1 MWTSIIC
8 ISIDKRGTRT
18 CRQPC
23 VHILQVETDKRTDLH
38 ADIKYLYKYDME
50 LEPVDSLVHNILYVE
65 TDKQEDKQRD
75 IHVDNGHQHQIS
87 VKAWNNIELQPDN
100 SLVYSFHMETEK
112 KSDNQTDKQ
121 TDLPADIKYLYKYE
135 IIWNWNL

>member
-38 ADIKYLYKYDME
+38 ADIKYLYKHDME

-75 IHVDNGHQHQIS
+75 IRVDNGHQHQIS
-87 VKAWNNIELQPDN
+87 V
-100 SLVYSFHMETEK
+100 
-112 KSDNQTDKQ
+112 
-121 TDLPADIKYLYKYE
+121 
-135 IIWNWNL
+135 